1 MRIDRSSTVLTLLES
16 APIALVVVDK
26 SGEIV
31 LVNAKSEELFGYG
44 RGELIGQSLELL
56 LPQRFADHHHRHRDD
71 YFVNPRIRPMGSR
84 IDLAAR
90 RKDGTEFPVEVGL
103 SYVEVDGEHLA
114 MSFITDITVRVEA
127 AESLR
132 THALELEQRVAVRT
146 QEIERRRRLAE
157 GLRDI
162 LTVLN
167 TARPLE
173 EILDLIVEQAS
184 QLLATDAIAIYRQDE
199 GDGAPRIQAARY
211 LDGSTLDDISN
222 GKIHPQF
229 SSHAP
234 APGNGLTG
242 GADLGM
248 TQAGRYRS
256 VLAVPLNVKG
266 EIYGSI
272 CLYYKAARSFSQEE
286 KELAVAFA
294 DQAALAIENGR
305 LREQV
310 GRSAVAAERT
320 RLARD
325 LHDAVTQTLF
335 STSLIAEVLPR
346 IWERDAAEGKKR
358 AEELREL
365 TRGALAEMRTLL
377 LELRPTALTEASLGD
392 LLRQLADAVTG
403 RARIPVSV
411 LLEGQG
417 GTLPSEVQIAFYRI
431 AQESLNNVAK
441 HSGASHV
448 SVKMCQTP
456 DSVTLEIED
465 DGRGFDQIAVPATHL
480 GLNIMRERA
489 EAVGAHLEIASAKGQ
504 HTRIMASW
512 DRNAKPQRHQDV
524 KSVVSGP
531 SAS

>member
-1 MRIDRSSTVLTLLES
+1 MHIEHSDTFLALLES
-16 APIALVVVDK
+16 APIAVVVINEE
-26 SGEIV
+26 GIIT
-31 LVNAKSEELFGYG
+31 LINAKTEELFGYQ
-44 RGELIGQSLELL
+44 RSELVGQSLELL
-56 LPQRFADHHHRHRDD
+56 LPQRFASQHHQHRDG
-71 YFVNPRIRPMGSR
+71 YFAAPRARTMGNG

-90 RKDGTEFPVEVGL
+90 RKDGIEFPVEVGL
-103 SYVEVDGEHLA
+103 SYVEVEGQRLA

-132 THALELEQRVAVRT
+132 SHAQELESRVVART
-146 QEIERRRRLAE
+146 QEIERRRRVAE
-157 GLRDI
+157 GLHDV

-184 QLLATDAIAIYRQDE
+184 QLLETDAIAIYRQDE
-199 GDGAPRIQAARY
+199 DEPTQRIQAARY
-211 LDGSTLDDISN
+211 LDESEAGEISL
-222 GKIHPQF
+222 GKFDPTE
-229 SSHAP
+229 P
-234 APGNGLTG
+234 LTTG
-242 GADLGM
+242 GELGM

-272 CLYYKAARSFSQEE
+272 CLYYRAARSFSQEE

-320 RLARD
+320 RLARE

-335 STSLIAEVLPR
+335 STSLIAEVLPK
-346 IWERDAAEGKKR
+346 IWERNAEEGKKR

-377 LELRPTALTEASLGD
+377 LELRPTALTEAALGD

-411 LLEGQG
+411 AVEGK

-431 AQESLNNVAK
+431 AQESLNNIAK
-441 HSGASHV
+441 HSGASHAG
-448 SVKMCQTP
+448 VKMSQTP
-456 DSVTLEIED
+456 DSVALEVED
-465 DGRGFDQIAVPATHL
+465 DGRGFDPSAVSATHL

-489 EAVGAHLEIASAKGQ
+489 EAIGAELAIVSAKGQ
-504 HTRIMASW
+504 HTRITATW
-512 DRNAKPQRHQDV
+512 KRR
-524 KSVVSGP
+524 
-531 SAS
+531 

>member
-1 MRIDRSSTVLTLLES
+1 LIPAKEFGLRIEYSGTVLALLES
-16 APIALVVVDK
+16 APIAVVVVDA
-26 SGEIV
+26 GGAIV
-31 LVNAKSEELFGYG
+31 FVNGRTEELFGYT
-44 RGELIGQSLELL
+44 RSEIIGQPLNLL
-56 LPQRFADHHHRHRDD
+56 LPHRFAAHHSQHLAKFFSAPKART
-71 YFVNPRIRPMGSR
+71 MGNGM
-84 IDLAAR
+84 DLAAL

-103 SYVEVDGEHLA
+103 SYLEVEGQRLS

-127 AESLR
+127 EESLR
-132 THALELEQRVAVRT
+132 SHALELEHRVAVRT
-146 QEIERRRRLAE
+146 QEIERRRRVAE
-157 GLRDI
+157 GLHDI

-184 QLLATDAIAIYRQDE
+184 QLLATDAVAIYRQDDGE
-199 GDGAPRIQAARY
+199 GTPRIQAARY
-211 LDGSTLDDISN
+211 LDSSTTDDGFPGRN
-222 GKIHPQF
+222 PPHF
-229 SSHAP
+229 SSQPSMQENPLAT
-234 APGNGLTG
+234 A
-242 GADLGM
+242 ADLGM

-272 CLYYKAARSFSQEE
+272 CLYYRAARSFSQEE
-286 KELAVAFA
+286 KELAVAFS

-346 IWERDAAEGKKR
+346 IWERNPTEGKKR

-377 LELRPTALTEASLGD
+377 LELRPTALVEASLGD

-411 LLEGQG
+411 ILEGK
-417 GTLPSEVQIAFYRI
+417 GTLPAEVQIAFYRI
-431 AQESLNNVAK
+431 AQESLNNVTK
-441 HSGASHV
+441 HSGASRV
-448 SVKMCQTP
+448 TIRMRQTP
-456 DSVTLEIED
+456 DSVTLEVED
-465 DGRGFDQIAVPATHL
+465 DGRGFDPSTVPATHRRL
-480 GLNIMRERA
+480 LIKVQG
-489 EAVGAHLEIASAKGQ
+489 VTKGQ
-504 HTRIMASW
+504 LVTTLERLGDHVIDARE
-512 DRNAKPQRHQDV
+512 
-524 KSVVSGP
+524 VSRT
-531 SAS
+531 